1 MRPRTRFPPRSSL
14 EPPAALHLGR
24 GRAAPAA
31 VALREP
37 SLPAR
42 QAAPLTR
49 LSAAATLSRR
59 PASPASRPGP
69 RSTTLSHLH
78 GSAVA
83 NAHRSR
89 HHQQAAVSTFE
100 AVASSNRLARLAVPS
115 RRPRPTG
122 LVLASSR
129 PGLLAAVAL
138 PRFAAPQPGL
148 MSRRTPNRH
157 HRLLKSP
164 RASSPA
170 AAPSRRSR
178 NPPRQEPPRATQSP
192 ALPRLFCRRYGL
204 ARLQVVS
211 SQASIVTS
219 AASSSRVRWR
229 AKPSQ
234 PCAASAASRPRR
246 AARLSLAPPPP

>member
-1 MRPRTRFPPRSSL
+1 MRPRTRFPPWSSL

-69 RSTTLSHLH
+69 RSTTLSHCH

-83 NAHRSR
+83 DAHRSR

-138 PRFAAPQPGL
+138 PRFAAAVTHL
-148 MSRRTPNRH
+148 
-157 HRLLKSP
+157 
-164 RASSPA
+164 A
-170 AAPSRRSR
+170 RSR
-178 NPPRQEPPRATQSP
+178 LEPPKSP
-192 ALPRLFCRRYGL
+192 ALPRLFCRRCGL
-204 ARLQVVS
+204 ARLQVIS
-211 SQASIVTS
+211 GQASIVTS
-219 AASSSRVRWR
+219 AASSSRESWR
-229 AKPSQ
+229 AKPS
-234 PCAASAASRPRR
+234 
-246 AARLSLAPPPP
+246 APLLRTCL